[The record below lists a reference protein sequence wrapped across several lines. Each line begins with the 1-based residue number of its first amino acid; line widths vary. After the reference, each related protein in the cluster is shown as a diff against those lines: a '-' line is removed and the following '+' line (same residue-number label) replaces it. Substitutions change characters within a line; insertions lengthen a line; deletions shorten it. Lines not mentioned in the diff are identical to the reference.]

1 MSKPVQARVS
11 DSPSAMRFTINL
23 ASARPGVEGAL
34 RLGLSLAALVLL
46 GLAAAQA
53 VAWQRGV
60 RRLGELEAGIRRVE
74 TAASRLTIRPGT
86 PGLAGLAG
94 ATLEAPIEAKV
105 ATINGLIARKAFS
118 WTGFLTDLEE
128 AVPPRISIHR
138 ITPRWQEGR
147 PENLV
152 DLAGEAASLQDLA
165 ALIMALEQA
174 PQFGEA
180 FLTHQRMRPEDTGV
194 VGFSLHVRYVPA
206 AGGGQS

>member
-11 DSPSAMRFTINL
+11 ASPSVMRFTINL
-23 ASARPGVEGAL
+23 ASARPGVEAAL
-34 RLGLSLAALVLL
+34 RIGLALAALVLL
-46 GLAAAQA
+46 GAAIVQA
-53 VAWQRGV
+53 VAWQGGV

-74 TAASRLTIRPGT
+74 QAASRLAVP
-86 PGLAGLAG
+86 AGPAGSAG
-94 ATLEAPIEAKV
+94 APLEASV
-105 ATINGLIARKAFS
+105 AAINDLLARKAFS

-128 AVPPRISIHR
+128 AVPPRIAIHR
-138 ITPRWQEGR
+138 ITPRWQGER

-180 FLTHQRMRPEDTGV
+180 FLTHQQMRPENTDTGV
-194 VGFSLHVRYVPA
+194 VEFSLHVRYA
-206 AGGGQS
+206 QRAGGGRS